1 MNNKFLTVQEI
12 ARAALPILH
21 ENLVFPA
28 LTYRNSTSEYNK
40 KGDVVQVRKP
50 PMYTADEFEGE
61 INLQDV
67 TEESVLVTLDRIADV
82 SVELTAKEMALNLSD
97 FTKQVLEPAAV
108 AIAEKINKD
117 GLALYKDIPYIC
129 GEAGTTPSGIG
140 AFAQAA
146 KVLNENKAPL
156 TDRSCIW
163 NSAALA
169 EFQSDT
175 NIVNA
180 EKCGTTKALRNGSI
194 GKIIGFENYT
204 SHQICKHSK
213 GSASG
218 SLTVKTEAFEGDKK
232 IAVSCDSGSLVKGD
246 LLTIEGKTYT
256 VKNDTTAEGGVMNVD
271 IYPAVPAN
279 GFAAGTE
286 VALIDS
292 HTANLAFH
300 KNAFGFISRPLEKA
314 RGAESYV
321 TSYNGI
327 TLRVTFGYDMATKK
341 QTMSVDTLY
350 GFKTLYPELAVRVLG
365 E

>member
-1 MNNKFLTVQEI
+1 MSNKFLTVQEI

-21 ENLVFPA
+21 DNLVFPA

-50 PMYTADEFEGE
+50 PMYTADEFDGE

-67 TEESVLVTLDRIADV
+67 NEENVLVTLDKIADV

-108 AIAEKINKD
+108 AIAEKINRD
-117 GLALYKDIPYIC
+117 GLALYRDIPYVC

-146 KVLNENKAPL
+146 KVLNDNKAPL
-156 TDRSCIW
+156 TDRACIW
-163 NSAALA
+163 NSTALA
-169 EFQSDT
+169 EFQSDA

-180 EKCGTTKALRNGSI
+180 EKCGSTKALRNGAI
-194 GKIIGFENYT
+194 GKLIGFDNYT
-204 SHQICKHSK
+204 SHQICNHTK
-213 GSASG
+213 GSANGALS
-218 SLTVKTEAFEGDKK
+218 VKTDAEAGAEM
-232 IAVSCDSGSLVKGD
+232 ISVSCESGTLVKGD
-246 LLTIEGKTYT
+246 IIAVKGNTYT
-256 VKNDTTAEGGVMNVD
+256 VKNDTTADGGVMSVN
-271 IYPAVPAN
+271 IYPAVPAE
-279 GFAAGTE
+279 GFAAGEEITLTE
-286 VALIDS
+286 S

-327 TLRVTFGYDMATKK
+327 TLRVTFGYDIATKK

-365 E
+365 